1 MRFETLRRLLPFVFL
16 FALGLSGASCN
27 KNPGPQ
33 VGQPVPDFE
42 LPDLDGHAKRLSEF
56 RGKVVVLNYWATWC
70 PPCVDEMPSL
80 EKLHQSLSDKGLA
93 VVGIS
98 VDERFSDIV
107 DFVKTYGLTFTILHD
122 NGRKVARSYQ
132 SFKYPETYIID
143 REGRLQSKV
152 IGPRNWVAPSVIRDL
167 VELLKEEP
175 AATVQTTT
183 ES

>member
-1 MRFETLRRLLPFVFL
+1 MRFEPVRRLFFL
-16 FALGLSGASCN
+16 FIACALGLSVASCN

-33 VGQPVPDFE
+33 VGEPVPDFE
-42 LPDLDGHAKRLSEF
+42 LPDLDGKARRLADF

-80 EKLHQSLSDKGLA
+80 EKLHRSLAERGLA
-93 VVGIS
+93 VVAIS

-107 DFVKTYGLTFTILHD
+107 DFVKSYGVTFTILHD

-143 REGRLQSKV
+143 RDGRLQSKV
-152 IGPRNWVAPSVIRDL
+152 IGPRDWVAPSVIRDM
-167 VELLKEEP
+167 VELLREEP
-175 AATVQTTT
+175 GAEAPEK